1 MQRSQFAGEY
11 PQVLH
16 IAEHHLADRAG
27 DRAIL
32 DDGDPGHDRIVFAD
46 FLHVADFWFAGLGHD
61 MHPRILNH
69 VSDMFANCLFRVD
82 VQKFAVSL
90 VHHRHD
96 PVLIDHDDTVK
107 NTVDDRVQRTL
118 KVFDLFQLGSD
129 FLQLCNILKN
139 RHRTD
144 NLVILDDRRPLGH
157 DLRVACLHLVR
168 RLDDTGLE
176 HPHQAG
182 VWNHVI
188 DRAADDIFRLH
199 AGDRLGRRVK
209 DRHVTSRVDRDDA
222 IAHRVQNGLEFF
234 GHRD

>member
-1 MQRSQFAGEY
+1 M
-11 PQVLH
+11 
-16 IAEHHLADRAG
+16 
-27 DRAIL
+27 
-32 DDGDPGHDRIVFAD
+32 FAD

-82 VQKFAVSL
+82 AQKFAVRL

-107 NTVDDRVQRTL
+107 NTVDDRVQCAL
-118 KVFDLFQLGSD
+118 KVFDFFQLGSD
-129 FLQLCNILKN
+129 FLQFGHVLEY

-144 NLVILDDRRPLGH
+144 NLIIFDNRRPLGH

-188 DRAADDIFRLH
+188 DRASDDVFRLH

-209 DRHVTSRVDRDDA
+209 DRHVAGRVDRDNA
-222 IAHRVQNGLEFF
+222 VAHRVQDRLEFF